1 MGLFLDGIINI
12 LKPPGM
18 TSSDVVVVLRRLLQQ
33 RRIGHGGT
41 LDPNAAG
48 VLPVCVGRA
57 TRFVDYLDHQKTYR
71 ALLRLGL
78 VTDTQDGDGRV
89 VETRPVSVSLAQV
102 RAAAQAFLGPQLQV
116 PPMVSAVKVNG
127 ERLYRAAQRGETVE
141 RPPRPITIHRLEV
154 ESVGEPDAYW
164 LTVVCSRGTYVRTL
178 CHDLGAALGCG
189 GHMAFLLRTAVG
201 ALSVQ
206 DSVPLFAVGVN
217 TPLEPVERG
226 VLHYPAV
233 QVPPQAWPAFGNGV
247 PAVLRG
253 EPGVVRV
260 YRAERFLG
268 LGNVDG
274 KGYLRMKVWL
284 DPPGASQ

>member
-1 MGLFLDGIINI
+1 M
-12 LKPPGM
+12 
-18 TSSDVVVVLRRLLQQ
+18 VVVLRRLLQQ

-48 VLPVCVGRA
+48 VLPVCVGA

-141 RPPRPITIHRLEV
+141 RPRVPSPFTVLRWNLPASRTPIGSRLSAQGV
-154 ESVGEPDAYW
+154 PS
-164 LTVVCSRGTYVRTL
+164 VRTL
-178 CHDLGAALGCG
+178 CHDLGAALGCACNT
-189 GHMAFLLRTAVG
+189 AFRYERRWGRYPSRIACPY
-201 ALSVQ
+201 SPW
-206 DSVPLFAVGVN
+206 SN
-217 TPLEPVERG
+217 TPRSRWSGGYCIILPYRCRPG
-226 VLHYPAV
+226 LA
-233 QVPPQAWPAFGNGV
+233 AFGNGV

>member
-141 RPPRPITIHRLEV
+141 RPPRPIPFTVLRWNLPASRTPIGSRLSAQGVPMCAPSATI
-154 ESVGEPDAYW
+154 S
-164 LTVVCSRGTYVRTL
+164 
-178 CHDLGAALGCG
+178 GAALGCG
-189 GHMAFLLRTAVG
+189 AIWPFCY
-201 ALSVQ
+201 
-206 DSVPLFAVGVN
+206 
-217 TPLEPVERG
+217 ERRWG
-226 VLHYPAV
+226 RYPSRIAC
-233 QVPPQAWPAFGNGV
+233 PYSPWESIRPWSRWSGGYCIILPYRCRPGLAAFGNGV